1 MKQPKAI
8 TDWMTCVRQAK
19 IKFGMS
25 PNIYEPIKGPVLQEA
40 RKLYCSLGY

>member
-8 TDWMTCVRQAK
+8 IDWMLCVKEAK

-25 PNIYEPIKGPVLQEA
+25 PNVYEVIKGPVLKEA
-40 RKLYCSLGY
+40 QKLYCARGY